1 VQHNLRGST
10 PHFTVYLVLL
20 VAATD
25 SIFAF
30 ANIINNME
38 PLRALGDLKR
48 DDLLHEERMKIEEHC
63 SAHLSTGRKKLG
75 VTILL

>member
-1 VQHNLRGST
+1 
-10 PHFTVYLVLL
+10 L

-25 SIFAF
+25 SIVAF
-30 ANIINNME
+30 ANIMNNME

-48 DDLLHEERMKIEEHC
+48 DDLLHEEIMKIVEHC